1 MRNSL
6 LIVSLSLLWWKTTA
20 DNLYQ
25 GCDCGFVNENGLFTN
40 YWISDFSNYSND
52 IHRDKEFYVANY
64 TIEAKYPG
72 TFPRSFD
79 PKNVNV
85 INNALQ
91 LAVTIGDDPQCGAIG
106 TKRQD
111 LFYGSFRAYIKTT
124 GVPGTVSAFFLYGN
138 DSEIDMETLSAL
150 NPPETYFAIHPG
162 LTDAQSG
169 RASAL
174 THTNYMLN
182 YTPSEEYHEYRFD
195 WIPGLAIFYV
205 DGKEANRLYTNIP
218 TVPGRILVNH
228 WTDGNA
234 NFSQGPPKQNAFM
247 EVQNITLFFNVSTST
262 NSSANNM
269 ACQSSHQACSIDV
282 TTAES
287 MPTPTPSVSQSGAVS
302 LQSSLALLSLPATLV
317 AAILCPYFL

>member
-1 MRNSL
+1 MLNSL
-6 LIVSLSLLWWKTTA
+6 LIVSLSLLCWKTAA
-20 DNLYQ
+20 DNPYQ

-40 YWISDFSNYSND
+40 YWISDFANYSND

-79 PKNVNV
+79 PNNVNV

-111 LFYGSFRAYIKTT
+111 IFYGSFRAYIKTT
-124 GVPGTVSAFFLYGN
+124 NVPGTVSAFFLYGN

-195 WIPGLAIFYV
+195 WIPGLAIFYI

-247 EVQNITLFFNVSTST
+247 DVQNITLFFNVSS
-262 NSSANNM
+262 NDSSANNM
-269 ACQSSHQACSIDV
+269 ACQTSHQACSIDV

-287 MPTPTPSVSQSGAVS
+287 MPTPSPSVSQSGAVS
-302 LQSSLALLSLPATLV
+302 LQSSIALLSLPATLI
-317 AAILCPYFL
+317 AAILCHYFI